1 MTMAAGRETD
11 AAQIVPQLSEDLL
24 MKLYRGPLEEVP
36 WRGFL
41 QALIAEIGCDN
52 AAISLQLS
60 RKGLASVTIWGETPP
75 VAREMARDIGTIHA
89 EMGDMDPMSNALK
102 RTGEVMLLE
111 EVATPEGLEQDEF
124 FLAVMKPYGIHQAL
138 GMYVSEPGGL
148 ECNLGLTQRGEGFQ
162 FTAEHKVFMTR
173 LRPHVAQALQ
183 LFSRIQRDES
193 EIEILT
199 DTLDR
204 LTIATFILDG
214 RGKLLRANN
223 AATTMIDRNETFRLA
238 QDRLKID
245 GRVDA
250 RRFAEVIDQAI
261 AARLDEPGETFVR
274 AFRCAEPANEGRG
287 VLIRSIRRERHV
299 SVDASPAVVVYATDP
314 APATSFEQ
322 LIATLFDLT
331 PSEAGLAALL
341 TQGFSL
347 SEAAAEAGLTEST
360 VRSYSKRIFAKMG
373 VSRQAELI
381 RLILRSVAILG

>member
-1 MTMAAGRETD
+1 MGEEAGQEAPPTAPR
-11 AAQIVPQLSEDLL
+11 ISESLL
-24 MKLYRGPLEEVP
+24 MKLYRGPLEDTP

-41 QALIAEIGCDN
+41 QALIAEVGCDN

-75 VAREMARDIGTIHA
+75 VAPDEARDIGTLHA
-89 EMGDMDPMSNALK
+89 AMGDMDPMSNALK

-111 EVATPEGLEQDEF
+111 EVAPRAGLEQDEF
-124 FLAVMKPYGIHQAL
+124 FLAVMKPYGIDQAL

-148 ECNLGLTQRGEGFQ
+148 ECNLGLTARGEGFR
-162 FTAEHKVFMTR
+162 FTAAHKEFMTR

-223 AATTMIDRNETFRLA
+223 AARQMVDRGETFRLT
-238 QDRLKID
+238 QDRLRVD
-245 GRVDA
+245 GQGDA
-250 RRFAEVIDQAI
+250 RRFGELVDQAI
-261 AARLDEPGETFVR
+261 AARLAEPGETFVR
-274 AFRCAEPANEGRG
+274 AFRCVEPVNEGRG
-287 VLIRSIRRERHV
+287 VMVRSIRRERHL
-299 SVDASPAVVVYATDP
+299 SVDASPAVIVYATDP
-314 APATSFEQ
+314 TPATSFVQ

-341 TQGFSL
+341 TQGLSL
-347 SEAAAEAGLTEST
+347 SEAAEESGLTEST

-373 VSRQAELI
+373 VSRQSELI